1 MKIFVYKSLFI
12 FFLLLI
18 LFKLTIGKLISN
30 YEQKID
36 YFLSEEYTNEI
47 KSKIRNEIK
56 SGIEKERILSSE
68 DATLINKFL
77 NKLKTEISNA
87 NK

>member
-77 NKLKTEISNA
+77 NKLKTEISDA
-87 NK
+87 GK